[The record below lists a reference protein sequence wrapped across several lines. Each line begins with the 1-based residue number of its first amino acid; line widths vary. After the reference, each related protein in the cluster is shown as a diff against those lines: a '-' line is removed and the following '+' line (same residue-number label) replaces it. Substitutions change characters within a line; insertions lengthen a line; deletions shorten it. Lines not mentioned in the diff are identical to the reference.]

1 MFGLRGQKTQDTPE
15 VVEAR
20 RQALR
25 SSVRVYITYGAGVY
39 LIVASA
45 GLIAAAFLGEDAQ
58 AFDNSKDIFMAT
70 LPVATGILT
79 YWFADRSATKRLEN
93 EAAGGLATGGASQ
106 AGVSQAVP
114 AQEPRQTEE

>member
-1 MFGLRGQKTQDTPE
+1 MLGIGKPKTHDTPE

-25 SSVRVYITYGAGVY
+25 SAVRVYITYGAGVY
-39 LIVASA
+39 LVVASA

-93 EAAGGLATGGASQ
+93 NAAGGPAGGGASQ
-106 AGVSQAVP
+106 EGASQQAP
-114 AQEPRQTEE
+114 APEPPQTEE

>member
-1 MFGLRGQKTQDTPE
+1 MNGLRGPKTQDTPE

-25 SSVRVYITYGAGVY
+25 SAVRVYITYGAGAY
-39 LIVASA
+39 LVVASA

-58 AFDNSKDIFMAT
+58 AFDNSKNIFMAT
-70 LPVATGILT
+70 LPVATGVLT

-93 EAAGGLATGGASQ
+93 GAAGSPSTGSANQAGASR
-106 AGVSQAVP
+106 AAPG
-114 AQEPRQTEE
+114 QEPRQTTE

>member
-1 MFGLRGQKTQDTPE
+1 MLGLGKAKTHDTSE

-25 SSVRVYITYGAGVY
+25 SAVRVYITYGAGVY
-39 LIVASA
+39 LVVASA
-45 GLIAAAFLGEDAQ
+45 GLIAAAFLGEDAD

-93 EAAGGLATGGASQ
+93 NAANGPAGGGASPEGASQPAPEQ
-106 AGVSQAVP
+106 AP
-114 AQEPRQTEE
+114 PQTGG